1 MRAIILSCGMGA
13 GILAVRK
20 KSGFPMLAW
29 DDDHFA
35 RRVAGSNFP
44 DVPFERPSGLSPE
57 RIPHADLLVCKGWP
71 PDAWSVLAV
80 FSPRVIVAEGLV
92 GPPTGYRAWV
102 DELEPRRFGAPL
114 VGKRR
119 MNVML
124 REDLR
129 PVFGR
134 FPFPDGRPC
143 VLQDVLRADL
153 PRDDRKGYLVSVDK
167 PCRKPRYHKGPFP
180 MVPGKD
186 GPRRL
191 TKPES
196 LMLYGF
202 PPDYETCGNASL
214 HRLLSQ
220 SMIPTM
226 VMAIIDELRTWIDL
240 T

>member
-1 MRAIILSCGMGA
+1 
-13 GILAVRK
+13 
-20 KSGFPMLAW
+20 MLAW
-29 DDDHFA
+29 DDDHLA
-35 RRVAGSNFP
+35 RRVAGRNFP
-44 DVPFERPSGLSPE
+44 DVEFESPSKLPAD
-57 RIPHADLLVCKGWP
+57 RIPHADMLVCKGWP
-71 PDAWSVLAV
+71 GDAWSVLAV
-80 FSPRVIVAEGLV
+80 FSPRVIIAEGDV
-92 GPPTGYRAWV
+92 DPPTGYRAWV

-124 REDLR
+124 REDLETLFR
-129 PVFGR
+129 D
-134 FPFPDGRPC
+134 FPFPDGSPS
-143 VLQDVLRADL
+143 VLRHVLKEDL
-153 PRDDRKGYLVSVDK
+153 PRDERKGYLVSVDE

-180 MVPGKD
+180 KVPGKD

-202 PPDYETCGNASL
+202 PPDYKTCGNASL
-214 HRLLSQ
+214 HRMLSE
-220 SMIPTM
+220 SMIPPM